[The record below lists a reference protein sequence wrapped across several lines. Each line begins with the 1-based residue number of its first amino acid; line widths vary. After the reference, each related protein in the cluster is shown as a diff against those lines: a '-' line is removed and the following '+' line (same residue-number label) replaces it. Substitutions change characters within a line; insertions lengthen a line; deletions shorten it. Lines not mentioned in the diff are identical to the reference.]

1 MHHLLMSHISSIL
14 LRPHFQGSQLRVAIA
29 IIFALGCCGTHQNL
43 VAQVPGIPDSNS
55 HELRSPAWINDVV
68 YWESSVLIDEEDGT
82 PPQARLAREALEIL
96 AIRSADRTK
105 TLDKDF
111 QIDPNQQHLLLQKSI
126 KIESIKRSDFY
137 KSPNAPQS
145 YRHRTGDE
153 NQWLLYAPGRWFHD
167 RNIEVTYRAKKL
179 ADKSPVQ
186 SVLGYLPRTQQRLND
201 GESVHIAIS
210 GDSIS
215 TGLDASKTADADP
228 HQDGYVELLAQQLR
242 REFKSDIKVNNRS
255 VAGWSVAN
263 GNEDVS
269 NLLATPHDL
278 VIIAYG
284 MNDVGRRDPKWFHD
298 QLETLIQKVRTLSP
312 DAEIVLV
319 SPMLGNS
326 EWIHTPIEMFAKYSD
341 EMKKLVGPGIAM
353 ADVST
358 VWTWMNQRKHFF
370 DMTGNGLNHPN
381 DFGHRVYAQCILQ
394 LLPPPK

>member
-1 MHHLLMSHISSIL
+1 MNDASLLMGARRLRIAVLMVSIL
-14 LRPHFQGSQLRVAIA
+14 AISTTAQQLFAQDSIPRDASEHALRH
-29 IIFALGCCGTHQNL
+29 
-43 VAQVPGIPDSNS
+43 
-55 HELRSPAWINDVV
+55 PAWTSDVV
-68 YWESSVLIDEEDGT
+68 YWESSVLLDAEDGAS
-82 PPQARLAREALEIL
+82 PRARLARGALEIL
-96 AIRSADRTK
+96 AIRSADRAK

-111 QIDPNQQHLLLQKSI
+111 RLDPSEKNILLQQAPSVTTI
-126 KIESIKRSDFY
+126 KLSELY

-145 YRHRTGDE
+145 YRHRIGNE

-167 RNIEVTYRAKKL
+167 RNIEVTYRAEKIKD
-179 ADKSPVQ
+179 ATPIKSI
-186 SVLGYLPRTQQRLND
+186 LGYLPRTRQRLLD
-201 GESVHIAIS
+201 RVPVRIAIS

-228 HQDGYVELLAQQLR
+228 LQEGYVELLAQQLR
-242 REFKSDIKVNNRS
+242 NDFQCEIMVNNRS
-255 VAGWSVAN
+255 VPGWSVAN
-263 GNEDVS
+263 GNDDVH
-269 NLLATPHDL
+269 NLLADQHDL

-298 QLETLIQKVRTLSP
+298 QLQILTQKVRTLSL

-326 EWIHTPIEMFAKYSD
+326 EWIHTPPEMFAKYSD

-353 ADVST
+353 ADVT
-358 VWTWMNQRKHFF
+358 AVWTWMNQRKHFF

-394 LLPPPK
+394 LLPPPPE